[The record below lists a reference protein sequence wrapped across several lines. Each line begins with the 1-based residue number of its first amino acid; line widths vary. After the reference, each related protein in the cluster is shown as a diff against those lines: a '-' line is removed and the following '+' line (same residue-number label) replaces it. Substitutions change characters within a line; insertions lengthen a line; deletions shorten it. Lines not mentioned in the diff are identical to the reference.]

1 MAMNKVKSP
10 LVKVLRKAGYS
21 VKEAMNITLDAQY
34 NYGKGW
40 PDSSKSFNRLAREGR
55 IAAMFYWS
63 QTSEGLKHWQKVQRR
78 VNPNW

>member
-34 NYGKGW
+34 YFHNTRSC
-40 PDSSKSFNRLAREGR
+40 SSRHFNFLAKNGR
-55 IAAMFYWS
+55 VGGMFQWDK
-63 QTSEGLKHWQKVQRR
+63 TSEGINYWFDVQYRID
-78 VNPNW
+78 NS